1 MKLINALGFNFIW
14 FGCVVY
20 GNNFLPYAISLL
32 VLHFCF
38 IENPKSELYLVFS
51 IAFAGILI
59 DSLLTN
65 FDVFNFEFFQSAP
78 QSRLIFLNIPLWLIA
93 LWFAFGATVNH
104 SLSLLKS
111 YVWLRI
117 FTGLM
122 VVPLS
127 YFTGYKLDAV
137 QFSYS
142 VLTTLCVLSLTWG
155 TFMAFVF
162 PYLINK
168 AENPVHQLINKVE

>member
-20 GNNFLPYAISLL
+20 GDNFLPYAISLL

-38 IENPKSELYLVFS
+38 IENHKSELYLVFL
-51 IAFAGILI
+51 IALAGILI
-59 DSLLTN
+59 DSLLTA
-65 FDVFNFEFFQSAP
+65 FDVFNFELFQSEP
-78 QSRLIFLNIPLWLIA
+78 QSRVTFINIPLWLIA
-93 LWFAFGATVNH
+93 LWVAFGATLNH
-104 SLSLLKS
+104 SFSFLKL
-111 YVWLRI
+111 YFWLRV

-122 VVPLS
+122 FVPLS

-168 AENPVHQLINKVE
+168 AANPVQQPINKVE